1 MKSKLPILAA
11 IALLMG
17 SCGAITPPN
26 SSGSSAVPS
35 SSNPTSSS
43 SLPGGSSSSKFET
56 EATHFTVRFHTFGDH
71 YDAVE
76 VQSKENVA
84 RPADPAW
91 EGHVFDGWYIDP
103 DCTIPFDF
111 GEPVLSDMTVYAK
124 WKEIGDFSQFD
135 ERFIPSYSPFV
146 LDGTPYIGAVNP
158 TLSFAYQGAG
168 ILSSIDPSQISLGGA
183 LDQMGVTGVHVH
195 GNSVKVGLKGTLRG
209 GTGYV
214 TFARELTS
222 FGEYFT
228 TTVPLEQRYVYLN
241 PLSFEY
247 ETGDK
252 HAIKFNLQISADKIR
267 NPDNLPSGEYRD
279 KLNSGECPY
288 LTLSNAEGIS
298 MEVFGVSEDF
308 SAIGIKLNLSEN
320 LGDDVLE
327 RLKKVNLIALGNA
340 FESGVD
346 HVLPLDFTS
355 YESQSTATV
364 YQIDPTHYQGNAEI
378 RLGNL
383 RITSGFKDRKDAL
396 LADPI
401 NKSLIVKVNGVDT
414 KVTGIDLPDGD
425 KTIKVDFSFEG
436 ESISSGDIVIDLNP
450 IKLSEED
457 TVYFTKKLWND
468 DTVAPTPENLAFET
482 TIKKAETGTVS
493 QTASSSYTGIRQ
505 AVQGESFGQTSHP
518 EDMGDIPALMRGATG
533 IAKIGAGI
541 YSGDFTM
548 AKNAAGDL
556 FGIDSL
562 RNPTTL
568 IMENLQK
575 ILDELKVVESKLDGI
590 SDQLQLV
597 QAELESL
604 GRSSILNNFLTA
616 HSAWIDFVTDYYTPL
631 TNQLSTYSNQY
642 FRYYYDFVKRSNA
655 SNGGLTLTL
664 HYDYEGNLA
673 FPDEYGSDSIDFR
686 PIDPTKT
693 KVIKIKPLGSALAG
707 IRANKGH
714 SYPKIEDDLIAD
726 IANRN
731 DFDDELL
738 LDIAKTIRFQAMDS
752 YFDTRQKMDDFSNV
766 FNNFCRALTGTQLSS
781 AIKPLDACE
790 IMLESVYNFG
800 FEVEPEMNLALIKL
814 TTTYHVAE
822 SLASYVTAINTGTL
836 VHSQADEDMRGKVAD
851 ELSSGRFFHNN
862 DANGNVYCYAAGTY
876 VSAKVNQYA
885 VYYYRDYDDDDNNWS
900 KIVVNNISDPN
911 GPGLGEFRSISEA
924 DVRFMNLKCKVLN
937 QVKHTNY
944 RFDEYFAS
952 IGIIPKNLV
961 GHVKGIAL
969 EIHGNIWEEDEVS
982 ALSVPEPLDW
992 KGDKKWPSELKDVL
1006 DQNAI
1011 KGKMYSFSKEK
1022 EGQIFDGLVVVMTG
1036 PGNDYFAAGHLY
1048 WWAGGH
1054 IFGEGDLKWTASG
1067 DYVYGG
1073 GAYAYYLNLA
1083 PVN

>member
-1 MKSKLPILAA
+1 MT
-11 IALLMG
+11 IA
-17 SCGAITPPN
+17 N
-26 SSGSSAVPS
+26 VDVK
-35 SSNPTSSS
+35 
-43 SLPGGSSSSKFET
+43 GG
-56 EATHFTVRFHTFGDH
+56 VI
-71 YDAVE
+71 
-76 VQSKENVA
+76 NVA
-84 RPADPAW
+84 L
-91 EGHVFDGWYIDP
+91 EGA
-103 DCTIPFDF
+103 TR
-111 GEPVLSDMTVYAK
+111 S
-124 WKEIGDFSQFD
+124 
-135 ERFIPSYSPFV
+135 
-146 LDGTPYIGAVNP
+146 
-158 TLSFAYQGAG
+158 
-168 ILSSIDPSQISLGGA
+168 
-183 LDQMGVTGVHVH
+183 
-195 GNSVKVGLKGTLRG
+195 

-214 TFARELTS
+214 TFSKELTS
-222 FGEYFT
+222 YEEYFT
-228 TTVPLEQRYVYLN
+228 TTVPVNKRYVYLN
-241 PLSFEY
+241 SLSFGY
-247 ETGDK
+247 NTGDQA
-252 HAIKFNLQISADKIR
+252 AINFNLQMSADKIK
-267 NPDNLPSGEYRD
+267 NPEKLSSGDYRD
-279 KLNSGECPY
+279 KLKSGEYPY
-288 LTLSNAEGIS
+288 LSLSNADGLS
-298 MEVFGVSEDF
+298 LEVVDVSEDF
-308 SAIGIKLNLSEN
+308 SAIGLKLTLKENLS
-320 LGDDVLE
+320 DDVLS
-327 RLKKVNLIALGNA
+327 RLKKVKLIAAGEA
-340 FESGVD
+340 FESGLE
-346 HVLPLDFTS
+346 HALPLDFTV
-355 YESQSTATV
+355 YESVTAANV

-383 RITSGFKDRKDAL
+383 RI
-396 LADPI
+396 
-401 NKSLIVKVNGVDT
+401 NKNLIVKIPDVDV
-414 KVTGIDLPDGD
+414 KVTSLDLPDD
-425 KTIKVDFSFEG
+425 NKTIKVNFSFEG
-436 ESISSGDIVIDLNP
+436 EGIASGDLVIDLNP
-450 IKLSEED
+450 IEVSKEQTIQL
-457 TVYFTKKLWND
+457 TKKLWND
-468 DTVAPTPENLAFET
+468 DTLVPTPENLRFET

-493 QTASSSYTGIRQ
+493 QSASSSYTGIRQ
-505 AVQGESFGQTSHP
+505 AVQGEAFGQTSHP
-518 EDMGDIPALMRGATG
+518 EDMGDIPTLMSGATG

-548 AKNAAGDL
+548 AKYAAGDL

-575 ILDELKVVESKLDGI
+575 ILDELKVVETKLDGI

-664 HYDYEGNLA
+664 HYDYDGKLA

-686 PIDPTKT
+686 PIDPSRT
-693 KVIKIKPLGSALAG
+693 KVIPIRPLGSALAG

-738 LDIAKTIRFQAMDS
+738 LDIAKTIRFQAMGS

-766 FNNFCRALTGTQLSS
+766 FNNFCQALTGTQLSS

-851 ELSSGRFFHNN
+851 ELSSARFFHNN

-924 DVRFMNLKCKVLN
+924 DLRFMNLKSKVLN

-952 IGIIPKNLV
+952 IGIIPKNLL
-961 GHVKGIAL
+961 GHVKGVAL
-969 EIHGNIWEEDEVS
+969 EIHGNIWKEDEVS

-992 KGDKKWPSELKDVL
+992 NGDKKWPSDLKDVL

-1011 KGKMYSFSKEK
+1011 KGKAYSFIN
-1022 EGQIFDGLVVVMTG
+1022 EGQIYDGLVVVMTG
-1036 PGNDYFAAGHLY
+1036 PGNDYFSAGHYY

-1067 DYVYGG
+1067 EYVYGG

-1083 PVN
+1083 PIN